1 MAIKGLT
8 TEEILALDAA
18 VDIPTAGKCFKM
30 GRSKAYEL
38 ARSGK
43 FPVEVLPMGSTFC
56 VTRASILARLG
67 IEDTTP
73 ASGDQPQAS
82 AA

>member
-1 MAIKGLT
+1 MAIKGLSR
-8 TEEILALDAA
+8 EEILALEAA

-38 ARSGK
+38 ARAGK
-43 FPVEVLPMGSTFC
+43 FPVEVLPMGSTFF
-56 VTRASILARLG
+56 VTRASILAKLG
-67 IEDTTP
+67 IEDTAP
-73 ASGDQPQAS
+73 ASGDQTQAS

>member
-8 TEEILALDAA
+8 PDEIRALDAA
-18 VDIPTAGKCFKM
+18 VDLPTAGRCFKL

-43 FPVEVLPMGSTFC
+43 FPVEVLPLGAKFC
-56 VTRASILARLG
+56 VTRASIMAKLG
-67 IEDTTP
+67 IEDAP
-73 ASGDQPQAS
+73 ADGEH
-82 AA
+82 AAQDAA